1 MPLALRGH
9 FIQGEESMS
18 QCECCPPRRQFL
30 GQVAGI
36 GAASLFAGSTAL
48 AQTGR
53 SGSRSVTQRRID
65 VHHHFAPPFW
75 VTQIRAAKM
84 GGGAPWSVD
93 GSLADMELGGV
104 AKSILSLIQPGT
116 WIKDDAQARAL
127 AREVNDYAAKVR
139 SDHPTRFGIFTTLP
153 MPDSE
158 GSLREIE
165 YGMDDLKADGVGVFT
180 SYGSRWLGDASFT
193 PVLAELNRRNT
204 VVYVHPTNPAC
215 CSALQPG
222 INPSTIEYGTD
233 TTRAIAS
240 LLFSG
245 AANRFPD
252 IRWIWSHSGGT
263 MPFLFSRFERQEEF
277 TGEKVKA
284 LLPRGSMYEMK
295 RFYYE
300 TAQGTS
306 PMQLAA
312 LLKMIPVSQV
322 LFGSDYP
329 YRPAMEC
336 VEGLE
341 AWKFKSAD
349 QRAIEYGNAFRLMPQ
364 LKS

>member
-1 MPLALRGH
+1 MNNDQPVSIDSAAV
-9 FIQGEESMS
+9 SA
-18 QCECCPPRRQFL
+18 CECCSPRRRFL
-30 GQVAGI
+30 GKAAGI

-48 AQTGR
+48 AQTGKA
-53 SGSRSVTQRRID
+53 GSRIATPRRID
-65 VHHHFAPPFW
+65 VHHHFAPPNW
-75 VTQIRAAKM
+75 VAQAKAAGQ
-84 GGGAPWSVD
+84 GGGAPWSPE
-93 GSLADMELGGV
+93 GTLADMDLGGV

-116 WIKDDAQARAL
+116 WFKDDAQARAL
-127 AREVNDYAAKVR
+127 AREVNDYAAKMR
-139 SDHPTRFGIFTTLP
+139 SSHPTRFGIFTTLP
-153 MPDSE
+153 LPDAE

-165 YGMDDLKADGVGVFT
+165 YGMDVLKADGVGMFT
-180 SYGSRWLGDASFT
+180 SYGNKWLGDASFT
-193 PVLAELNRRNT
+193 PVLAELNRRKT

-222 INPSTIEYGTD
+222 INASTIEYATD
-233 TTRAIAS
+233 TTRTMAS

-277 TGEKVKA
+277 MRDKVKA
-284 LLPRGSMYEMK
+284 VLPHGSMYEMK

-300 TAQGTS
+300 TAQGTT

-322 LFGSDYP
+322 LFGSDFP
-329 YRPAMEC
+329 YRPAKEC

-341 AWKFKSAD
+341 AWKFKPAD
-349 QRAIEYGNAFRLMPQ
+349 LRAIEYGNCLRLMPQ
-364 LKS
+364 LKV